1 MNQPSKTKDFTT
13 TTTTTRPITSVLVA
27 NRGEIARRVH
37 HTARALGMSTVAVYS
52 DADARSPHTVEA
64 DAAVRLPGNTP
75 AETYL
80 RGEAVIAAARAAGAD
95 AIHPGYGF
103 LSENADFARAVI
115 DADLTWVG
123 PPPSAIDAMG
133 SKIEAKKMMADAGV
147 PMLSDLEPDEV
158 TQAQLPVLVK
168 ASAGGGGRGMRIVRT
183 LDTLHEEIA
192 AARREAKSAF
202 GDDAVFCERYLERGR
217 HIEVQIMADAHG
229 TVWAVGE
236 RECSIQRRHQK
247 VIEEAPSPLVERT
260 LGMRDKLYTAARDAA
275 AAIGYTGAGTVEFL
289 ATDDGE
295 FFFLEMNTR
304 LQVEHPVTEAT
315 TGLDLVAL
323 QFDVAA
329 GLPLPAPEPPAAHGW
344 SVEARL
350 YAEDPANDY
359 TPGSGT
365 LWALEVPG
373 VTSRFDG
380 PHRPGIRLDSGVE
393 PGPGGAEIGVH
404 YDPMLAKVI
413 SYGHTRLEA
422 CTSLAGALARAK
434 VHGLTTNRAQLVRV
448 LRHPEFLAGN
458 LSTAFLDDHGAA
470 ELAAPLADDE
480 AVRISALAAA
490 VVTGNAGHAAGPV
503 ALAPAGFRNVGRSVQ
518 TRTYRF
524 GDADLEVAYSRGR
537 AGADHAGA
545 DHSGVHPDGPLA
557 DLAEV
562 VTVVAASVAPV
573 APVAPVAAAP
583 AAPGAAPAAASA
595 ARPAAGSLVVEVR
608 GVRRTLTVARY
619 ESPGADTRVEVDSPL
634 GPVSL
639 IEPPRYTDP
648 SAEVAAGSLLAPM
661 PGSVIRVAVAVG
673 DTVTAGQPLLWM
685 EAMKMEHTIAA
696 AVDGVVSELPVEVG
710 TQVESGT
717 ILAVVVD
724 PDTDP
729 TSGDTTAGGTTS
741 GAGTSPAPD
750 AATEQE

>member
-1 MNQPSKTKDFTT
+1 MSSTSPARPAQKSPNDPTT
-13 TTTTTRPITSVLVA
+13 TTTTTPPVTSVLVA

-37 HTARALGMSTVAVYS
+37 RTARSLGMSTVAVFS
-52 DADARSPHTVEA
+52 DADADSPHAREA
-64 DAAVRLPGNTP
+64 DASVRLPGNTP

-80 RGEAVIAAARAAGAD
+80 RGDLVIEAALAAGAD
-95 AIHPGYGF
+95 AVHPGYGF
-103 LSENADFARAVI
+103 LSENAGFARDVMA
-115 DADLTWVG
+115 AGLTWVG
-123 PPPSAIDAMG
+123 PPPQAIEAMG
-133 SKIEAKKMMADAGV
+133 SKIEAKKMMAAAGV
-147 PMLSDLEPDEV
+147 PMLTDLEPDDV
-158 TQAQLPVLVK
+158 TEDLLPVLVK

-183 LDTLHEEIA
+183 LDSLHDEIA

-260 LGMRDKLYTAARDAA
+260 PGMRAKLFEAARDAA
-275 AAIGYTGAGTVEFL
+275 TAIGYTGAGTVEFL
-289 ATDDGE
+289 ATDGGE

-329 GLPLPAPEPPAAHGW
+329 GLPLPAAEPPATHGW
-344 SVEARL
+344 SLEARL
-350 YAEDPANDY
+350 YAEDPADDY
-359 TPGSGT
+359 RPGSGV
-365 LWALEVPG
+365 LWALEAPG
-373 VTSRFDG
+373 VTSRFSG

-393 PGPGGAEIGVH
+393 PGPDGTLIGVH

-413 SYGHTRLEA
+413 SYGRTRTEA
-422 CTSLAGALARAK
+422 CTSLAGALARAR

-490 VVTGNAGHAAGPV
+490 IVSGTAEHAGGPV
-503 ALAPAGFRNVGRSVQ
+503 ALAPAGFRNVGRSLQ
-518 TRTYRF
+518 TRTYRV
-524 GDADLEVAYSRGR
+524 GEDELEVTYLRDR
-537 AGADHAGA
+537 AG
-545 DHSGVHPDGPLA
+545 
-557 DLAEV
+557 
-562 VTVVAASVAPV
+562 
-573 APVAPVAAAP
+573 
-583 AAPGAAPAAASA
+583 
-595 ARPAAGSLVVEVR
+595 ARPAAEDLDGIVTIGDATADSLVVEVR
-608 GVRRTLTVARY
+608 GVRHTLAVARY
-619 ESPGADTRVEVDSPL
+619 ETPGADSRVEVDSPL

-639 IEPPRYTDP
+639 VEPPRYTDP

-661 PGSVIRVAVAVG
+661 PGSVIRVAVSVG
-673 DTVTAGQPLLWM
+673 DAVTAGQPLLWM
-685 EAMKMEHTIAA
+685 EAMKMEHTISAA
-696 AVDGVVSELPVEVG
+696 IDGIVTELPVEVG

-717 ILAVVVD
+717 ILAVVVE
-724 PDTDP
+724 PGADTSTD
-729 TSGDTTAGGTTS
+729 
-741 GAGTSPAPD
+741 
-750 AATEQE
+750 TEQE

>member
-1 MNQPSKTKDFTT
+1 MSTT
-13 TTTTTRPITSVLVA
+13 PITSVLVA

-37 HTARALGMSTVAVYS
+37 HTARALGMSTVAVFS
-52 DADARSPHTVEA
+52 DADADAPHTREA

-75 AETYL
+75 GETYL
-80 RGEAVIAAARAAGAD
+80 RGDLVIEAAKAAGAD
-95 AIHPGYGF
+95 AVHPGYGF
-103 LSENADFARAVI
+103 LSENAGFARAVI
-115 DADLTWVG
+115 DAGLTWVG
-123 PPPSAIDAMG
+123 PPVAAIEAMG
-133 SKIEAKKMMADAGV
+133 SKIEAKKMMAGAGV
-147 PMLSDLEPDEV
+147 PMLTDLEPADV
-158 TQAQLPVLVK
+158 TADMLPVLIK
-168 ASAGGGGRGMRIVRT
+168 ASAGGGGRGMRVVRT
-183 LDTLHEEIA
+183 LDSLQDEIA
-192 AARREAKSAF
+192 AAQREAGSAF

-247 VIEEAPSPLVERT
+247 VIEEAPSPLVDRT
-260 LGMRDKLYTAARDAA
+260 PGMREKLYEAARSAA

-329 GLPLPAPEPPAAHGW
+329 GLPLPSAEPPAAHGW
-344 SVEARL
+344 SLEARL

-365 LWALEVPG
+365 LWALDVPG
-373 VTSRFDG
+373 VSARFSG

-393 PGPGGAEIGVH
+393 PGPGGALIGVH

-413 SYGHTRLEA
+413 SYGRTRTEA
-422 CTSLAGALARAK
+422 CASLAGALARAK

-448 LRHPEFLAGN
+448 LRHPEFVAGN
-458 LSTAFLDDHGAA
+458 LSTAFLDDHGAGA
-470 ELAAPLADDE
+470 LAAPLADDE

-490 VVTGNAGHAAGPV
+490 VVSGTAEHAAGPV
-503 ALAPAGFRNVGRSVQ
+503 ALAQPGFRNVGRTLQ
-518 TRTYRF
+518 KRTFRVGEDEF
-524 GDADLEVAYSRGR
+524 EVSYLRDR
-537 AGADHAGA
+537 
-545 DHSGVHPDGPLA
+545 SGPRPDGELA
-557 DLAEV
+557 DV
-562 VTVVAASVAPV
+562 VSIEAV
-573 APVAPVAAAP
+573 
-583 AAPGAAPAAASA
+583 SA
-595 ARPAAGSLVVEVR
+595 DSAVLEVR
-608 GVRRTLTVARY
+608 GVRRVFAVARY
-619 ESPGADTRVEVDSPL
+619 ETPGADTVVEVDSPL

-639 IEPPRYTDP
+639 TEPPRYTDP
-648 SAEVAAGSLLAPM
+648 AAEVAAGSLLAPM
-661 PGSVIRVAVAVG
+661 PGAVIRVAVSVG

-696 AVDGVVSELPVEVG
+696 AVDGIVTELPVEVG

-717 ILAVVVD
+717 VLAVVTE
-724 PDTDP
+724 PDTHG
-729 TSGDTTAGGTTS
+729 TDTDGTATDSTDITT
-741 GAGTSPAPD
+741 G
-750 AATEQE
+750 QE

>member
-1 MNQPSKTKDFTT
+1 MNQPSKTIDPTT
-13 TTTTTRPITSVLVA
+13 TTKPITSVLVA

-37 HTARALGMSTVAVYS
+37 HTARALGMSAVAVYS
-52 DADARSPHTVEA
+52 DADVSAPHALEA

-80 RGEAVIAAARAAGAD
+80 RGDAVIAAARAAGAD
-95 AIHPGYGF
+95 AVHPGYGF

-123 PPPSAIDAMG
+123 PPPEAIEAMG
-133 SKIEAKKMMADAGV
+133 SKIEAKKMMAAAGV

-158 TQAQLPVLVK
+158 TQSQLPVLVK

-183 LDTLHEEIA
+183 LDALHDEIA
-192 AARREAKSAF
+192 AARREARSAF

-260 LGMRDKLYTAARDAA
+260 PGMREKLYTAARDAA

-329 GLPLPAPEPPAAHGW
+329 GLPLPAAEPPAAQGW

-373 VTSRFDG
+373 VTSRFSG

-413 SYGHTRLEA
+413 SFGRTRGEA

-448 LRHPEFLAGN
+448 LRHPQFLAGN

-470 ELAAPLADDE
+470 ELASPLADDE

-490 VVTGNAGHAAGPV
+490 IVTGDADHAAGPV

-518 TRTYRF
+518 ARTYRF
-524 GDADLEVAYSRGR
+524 GGADLEVAYSRGR
-537 AGADHAGA
+537 AGAGD
-545 DHSGVHPDGPLA
+545 SGVRPAGPLA

-562 VTVVAASVAPV
+562 VTVVADASPDAGLSPD
-573 APVAPVAAAP
+573 
-583 AAPGAAPAAASA
+583 
-595 ARPAAGSLVVEVR
+595 ARPAAADRAASTARVAADSLALEVR
-608 GVRRTLTVARY
+608 GVRRTLSVARY
-619 ESPGADTRVEVDSPL
+619 ETPGGETRVEVDSPL

-661 PGSVIRVAVAVG
+661 PGSVIRVAVSVG

-685 EAMKMEHTIAA
+685 EAMKMEHTISA
-696 AVDGVVSELPVEVG
+696 AVDGIVSELPVEVG

-724 PDTDP
+724 PDTAP
-729 TSGDTTAGGTTS
+729 TSGDTTTSTT
-741 GAGTSPAPD
+741 TPD
-750 AATEQE
+750 STTPDSTTQDATTTDSATEQERAR

>member
-1 MNQPSKTKDFTT
+1 MSSKNPARKTPKNPTT
-13 TTTTTRPITSVLVA
+13 TTTTTTTTKSITSVLVA

-37 HTARALGMSTVAVYS
+37 HTARTLGMTTVAVFS
-52 DADARSPHTVEA
+52 DADADAPHAREA

-80 RGEAVIAAARAAGAD
+80 RGDLVIAAAEAAGAD

-103 LSENADFARAVI
+103 LSENAGFARDVI
-115 DADLTWVG
+115 AAGLTWVG
-123 PPPSAIDAMG
+123 PPVAAIEAMG
-133 SKIEAKKMMADAGV
+133 SKIAAKKMMAEAGV
-147 PMLSDLEPDEV
+147 PMLTDLEPADV
-158 TQAQLPVLVK
+158 TEDMLPVLVK

-183 LDTLHEEIA
+183 LDSLHDEIA
-192 AARREAKSAF
+192 AAEREAKSAF
-202 GDDAVFCERYLERGR
+202 GDGAVFCERYLERGR
-217 HIEVQIMADAHG
+217 HIEVQIMADSHG

-247 VIEEAPSPLVERT
+247 VIEEAPSPLVERSP
-260 LGMRDKLYTAARDAA
+260 GMREKLYSAARDAA

-323 QFDVAA
+323 QLDVAA
-329 GLPLPAPEPPAAHGW
+329 GLPLPSEEPPTTRGW
-344 SVEARL
+344 SFEARL

-365 LWALEVPG
+365 LWSLDVPG
-373 VTSRFDG
+373 VSSHFEG

-393 PGPGGAEIGVH
+393 PGADGVLIGVH

-413 SYGHTRLEA
+413 SYGRTRAEA
-422 CTSLAGALARAK
+422 CASLAGSLARAR

-448 LRHPEFLAGN
+448 LRHPEFIAGN

-480 AVRISALAAA
+480 AVRISAFAAA
-490 VVTGNAGHAAGPV
+490 VVSGTADHARGPV
-503 ALAPAGFRNVGRSVQ
+503 ALAQAGFRNVGRALQ
-518 TRTYRF
+518 KRTYRI
-524 GDADLEVAYSRGR
+524 GEDELEVAYVRDRS
-537 AGADHAGA
+537 GAR
-545 DHSGVHPDGPLA
+545 PDG
-557 DLAEV
+557 DLAEI
-562 VTVVAASVAPV
+562 VTVEHVRSDSVD
-573 APVAPVAAAP
+573 
-583 AAPGAAPAAASA
+583 
-595 ARPAAGSLVVEVR
+595 LEVR

-619 ESPGADTRVEVDSPL
+619 ETPGSDTVVEVDSPL

-639 IEPPRYTDP
+639 VEPPRYTDP

-696 AVDGVVSELPVEVG
+696 AVDGVVTELPVDVG

-717 ILAVVVD
+717 ILAVVSV
-724 PDTDP
+724 PGTGTDTD
-729 TSGDTTAGGTTS
+729 TD
-741 GAGTSPAPD
+741 
-750 AATEQE
+750 TEQETPR

>member
-1 MNQPSKTKDFTT
+1 MNQPSKTKDLTT
-13 TTTTTRPITSVLVA
+13 TTTSPAGRSPDPTASTRVPSSPITSVLVA

-52 DADARSPHTVEA
+52 DADALAPHAVEA
-64 DAAVRLPGNTP
+64 DAAVRLPGNSP

-80 RGEAVIAAARAAGAD
+80 RGDAVIAAARAAGAD

-123 PPPSAIDAMG
+123 PPPEAIDAMG
-133 SKIEAKKMMADAGV
+133 SKIEAKKMMAAAGV

-183 LDTLHEEIA
+183 LDSLHDEIA
-192 AARREAKSAF
+192 AARREATSAF

-217 HIEVQIMADAHG
+217 HVEVQIMADAHG

-260 LGMRDKLYTAARDAA
+260 PGMRAKLYTAARDAA

-503 ALAPAGFRNVGRSVQ
+503 ALAPAGFRNVGRSQ
-518 TRTYRF
+518 QSRTYRF

-537 AGADHAGA
+537 AGADHVGAG
-545 DHSGVHPDGPLA
+545 HSGVRPAGPLA

-562 VTVVAASVAPV
+562 VTVVAAP
-573 APVAPVAAAP
+573 
-583 AAPGAAPAAASA
+583 AAPAAASA

-619 ESPGADTRVEVDSPL
+619 ETPGADTRVEVDSPL

-639 IEPPRYTDP
+639 VEPPRYTDP

-661 PGSVIRVAVAVG
+661 PGSVIRVAVSVG

-717 ILAVVVD
+717 ILVVVD

>member
-1 MNQPSKTKDFTT
+1 MSSANPARTNPAQATTTT

-37 HTARALGMSTVAVYS
+37 HTARALGMSTVAVFS
-52 DADARSPHTVEA
+52 DADADAPHTREA
-64 DAAVRLPGNTP
+64 EAAVRLPGNTP

-80 RGEAVIAAARAAGAD
+80 RGDLVIAAARAAGAD

-103 LSENADFARAVI
+103 LSENAGFARDVM
-115 DADLTWVG
+115 DAGLVWVG
-123 PPPSAIDAMG
+123 PPVAAIEAMG
-133 SKIEAKKMMADAGV
+133 SKIEAKKMMAEAGV
-147 PMLSDLEPDEV
+147 PMLADLEPGDV
-158 TQAQLPVLVK
+158 TEELLPVLVK

-183 LDTLHEEIA
+183 LDTLHDEILGA
-192 AARREAKSAF
+192 QREAKSAF

-260 LGMRDKLYTAARDAA
+260 PGMREKLYTAARDAA
-275 AAIGYTGAGTVEFL
+275 VAIGYTGAGTVEFL
-289 ATDDGE
+289 ATDSGE

-323 QFDVAA
+323 QLDVAA
-329 GLPLPAPEPPAAHGW
+329 GHPLPSAEPPATRGW
-344 SVEARL
+344 SFEARL
-350 YAEDPANDY
+350 YAEDPAHDY

-365 LWALEVPG
+365 LWSLHVPG
-373 VTSRFDG
+373 VSSRFEG
-380 PHRPGIRLDSGVE
+380 PYRPGIRLDSGVE
-393 PGPGGAEIGVH
+393 PGPDGALIGVH

-413 SYGHTRLEA
+413 SYGRTRAEA
-422 CTSLAGALARAK
+422 CATLAGALARAQ

-448 LRHPEFLAGN
+448 LRHPEFIAGN

-470 ELAAPLADDE
+470 ELAAPLADAE
-480 AVRISALAAA
+480 AGQISAFAAA
-490 VVTGNAGHAAGPV
+490 VVSGTAEHTRGPV
-503 ALAPAGFRNVGRSVQ
+503 ALARAGFRNVGRTLQ
-518 TRTYRF
+518 KRTFRL
-524 GDADLEVAYSRGR
+524 GEDEVEVAYLRDRS
-537 AGADHAGA
+537 GAR
-545 DHSGVHPDGPLA
+545 PDG
-557 DLAEV
+557 DLAEI
-562 VTVVAASVAPV
+562 VTVLRVRADSVD
-573 APVAPVAAAP
+573 
-583 AAPGAAPAAASA
+583 
-595 ARPAAGSLVVEVR
+595 LEVR

-619 ESPGADTRVEVDSPL
+619 ETPGADSVVEIDSPL

-639 IEPPRYTDP
+639 VEPPRYTDP

-685 EAMKMEHTIAA
+685 EAMKMEHTISS
-696 AVDGVVSELPVEVG
+696 AVDGVVTELPVDVG

-717 ILAVVVD
+717 ILAVVSVPE
-724 PDTDP
+724 PDTD
-729 TSGDTTAGGTTS
+729 
-741 GAGTSPAPD
+741 
-750 AATEQE
+750 TEQE